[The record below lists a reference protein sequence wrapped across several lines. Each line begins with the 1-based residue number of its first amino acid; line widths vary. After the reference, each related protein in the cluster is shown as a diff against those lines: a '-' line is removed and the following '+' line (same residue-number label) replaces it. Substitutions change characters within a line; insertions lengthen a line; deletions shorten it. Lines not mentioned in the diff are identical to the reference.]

1 MADERKLHF
10 ANDPQLERVREW
22 WQQHGRPII
31 GGLSLGLLAVAGFNY
46 WQHHQQTQGE
56 DASILFERLQAE
68 IETAGEAE
76 TQAETDA
83 EAATEAEAD
92 TDAATDAEVDTATDA
107 EADTAS
113 AVQTI
118 AEELMFAYGATPYA
132 AHAAFALAKFAVEDG
147 DLATAAR
154 ALRWTL
160 NNSKDNTL
168 LHIARL
174 RLASVLLSQDETDE
188 ALSMLNEADPE
199 GFVARYDEL
208 IGDAYLQKGEVAAA
222 REAYQ
227 RSLEQLSPS
236 ADEHA
241 LLKLKLDNLGG

>member
-10 ANDPQLERVREW
+10 ANDPQLDRVREW

-46 WQHHQQTQGE
+46 WQHHQQTRGE

-76 TQAETDA
+76 AEV
-83 EAATEAEAD
+83 EAD
-92 TDAATDAEVDTATDA
+92 TDAETETDTDTDTKATP
-107 EADTAS
+107 
-113 AVQTI
+113 AVETI
-118 AEELMFAYGATPYA
+118 AEELMSAYGATPYA

-147 DLATAAR
+147 DLAAAAR

-160 NNSKDNTL
+160 NNSQDNTL

-208 IGDAYLQKGEVAAA
+208 IGDALLQQGEVAAA

>member
-10 ANDPQLERVREW
+10 ANDPQLDRVREW

-46 WQHHQQTQGE
+46 WQHHQQTRGE

-76 TQAETDA
+76 AEV
-83 EAATEAEAD
+83 EADTEAD
-92 TDAATDAEVDTATDA
+92 TDAEANAETDTDTDTDTKATP
-107 EADTAS
+107 
-113 AVQTI
+113 AVETI
-118 AEELMFAYGATPYA
+118 AEELMSAYSATPYA

-147 DLATAAR
+147 DLAAAAR
-154 ALRWTL
+154 ALRWAL
-160 NNSKDNTL
+160 DNGKDDTL

-174 RLASVLLSQDETDE
+174 RLASVLLSQDEADE
-188 ALSMLNEADPE
+188 ALALLNGANPE

-208 IGDAYLQKGEVAAA
+208 IGDAYLHKGDVANA

-227 RSLEQLSPS
+227 RSLEKLPS
-236 ADEHA
+236 GADEHA

>member
-31 GGLSLGLLAVAGFNY
+31 GGLSLGLLAVAGFNF
-46 WQHHQQTQGE
+46 WQHHQQTRGE

-76 TQAETDA
+76 AEV
-83 EAATEAEAD
+83 EAD
-92 TDAATDAEVDTATDA
+92 TDAEAETDTDTDTKATP
-107 EADTAS
+107 
-113 AVQTI
+113 AVETI
-118 AEELMFAYGATPYA
+118 AEELMSAYSATPYA
-132 AHAAFALAKFAVEDG
+132 AHAAFALAKSSVEDG
-147 DLATAAR
+147 DLAAAAR
-154 ALRWTL
+154 ALRWAL
-160 NNSKDNTL
+160 DNGKDDTL

-174 RLASVLLSQDETDE
+174 RLASVLLSQDEADE
-188 ALSMLNEADPE
+188 ALALLNGANPE

-208 IGDAYLQKGEVAAA
+208 IGDAYLHKGDVANA

-227 RSLEQLSPS
+227 RSMEKLPS
-236 ADEHA
+236 GADEHA